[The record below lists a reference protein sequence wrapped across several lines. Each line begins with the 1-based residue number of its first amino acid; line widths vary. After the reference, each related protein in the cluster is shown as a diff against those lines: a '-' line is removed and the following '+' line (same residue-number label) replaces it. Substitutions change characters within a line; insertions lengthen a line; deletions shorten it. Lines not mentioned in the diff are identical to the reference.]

1 LKKRIYM
8 TYPKEL
14 IKEPLIY
21 NIGKD
26 FQVATNIRQA
36 TISDTIGLVAVSYLE
51 RGQGRAD
58 RTGRYRVIT
67 TPYPQ
72 GRGASKFLT
81 KLVMYYKLDNTTRVL
96 RLLVSLCLL
105 LKVPDR

>member
-1 LKKRIYM
+1 MKKRIYM

-36 TISDTIGLVAVSYLE
+36 TISDTIGLVAVELDGNPEAIDKAIEYLTSKGVKVE
-51 RGQGRAD
+51 PIELD
-58 RTGRYRVIT
+58 VIE
-67 TPYPQ
+67 
-72 GRGASKFLT
+72 
-81 KLVMYYKLDNTTRVL
+81 
-96 RLLVSLCLL
+96 
-105 LKVPDR
+105 